1 MTSQVRV
8 LINVTVVWFS
18 QKILVE
24 GTDQAFNVPSENR
37 HEADQA
43 ESRDMVAVEA
53 CRGR

>member
-24 GTDQAFNVPSENR
+24 GTDQAFNEDIKSGNSRRRIQMNNTFQDDR
-37 HEADQA
+37 H
-43 ESRDMVAVEA
+43 
-53 CRGR
+53 